1 MTHEQEHKVMAE
13 IREHLREAQVSV
25 FSLIHDG
32 LIASECNDE
41 LLRSAELRVFDRTGY
56 TIRLAEKPLFG
67 KQDDPIPE
75 LAPL

>member
-41 LLRSAELRVFDRTGY
+41 LLRSAELRVFETG
-56 TIRLAEKPLFG
+56 IR
-67 KQDDPIPE
+67 
-75 LAPL
+75 